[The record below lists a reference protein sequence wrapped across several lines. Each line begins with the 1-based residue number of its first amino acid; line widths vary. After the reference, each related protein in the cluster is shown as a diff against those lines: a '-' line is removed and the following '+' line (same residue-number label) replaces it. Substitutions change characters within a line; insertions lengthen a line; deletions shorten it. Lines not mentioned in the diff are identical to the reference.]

1 MATALVALTFC
12 KEALAS
18 FVCLMSIF
26 ANIFVAKQ
34 IPLFGL
40 HVTATDS
47 LSIGTSLGL
56 NLLQEYFG
64 RALARKVIVLSFAA
78 GILCTLFSQLHLLYT
93 PSFFDSAHSHY
104 QAIFGIMPRIMLA
117 SFTTYLIVQ
126 YMETLVYAWLQKQL
140 PAALLTRN
148 FCSIACCQLLDTVLF
163 SFLGLY
169 GSVEH
174 IWHIVMVS
182 YTIKMIVLSLSTP
195 FLWFCKKH
203 ILVTQ
208 VQQP

>member
-1 MATALVALTFC
+1 MVALGATAWGR
-12 KEALAS
+12 EALAC

-47 LSIGTSLGL
+47 LSIGVSLGL

-64 RALARKVIVLSFAA
+64 RALARKVIVLSFVA
-78 GILCTLFSQLHLLYT
+78 GILVSLLSQLHLLYV
-93 PSFFDSAHSHY
+93 PSFFDVTQHHY
-104 QAIFGIMPRIMLA
+104 LAIFGIMPRIMLA

-126 YMETLVYAWLQKQL
+126 YTETLIYAWLQKRF
-140 PAALLTRN
+140 PAALLARN
-148 FCSIACCQLLDTVLF
+148 FCSVAFCQLLDTILF

-174 IWHIVMVS
+174 IWHIIVVS
-182 YTIKMIVLSLSTP
+182 YTIKMIVLSLATP
-195 FLWFCKKH
+195 FLWIAKKNISH
-203 ILVTQ
+203 AQ
-208 VQQP
+208 VQHP

>member
-1 MATALVALTFC
+1 MCALGATAWGR
-12 KEALAS
+12 EALAC

-26 ANIFVAKQ
+26 ANIFIAKQ

-47 LSIGTSLGL
+47 LSIGVSLGL

-64 RALARKVIVLSFAA
+64 RALARKVILLSFVA
-78 GILCTLFSQLHLLYT
+78 GILVTLLSQLHLLYV
-93 PSFFDSAHSHY
+93 PSLFDVTQHHY
-104 QAIFGIMPRIMLA
+104 LAIFGMMPRIMLA

-126 YMETLVYAWLQKQL
+126 YTETLVYAWLQKRL
-140 PAALLTRN
+140 PAALLMRN
-148 FCSIACCQLLDTVLF
+148 FFSIACCQLLDTVLF

-169 GSVEH
+169 GTVEH
-174 IWHIVMVS
+174 IWDIVLVS

-203 ILVTQ
+203 ILAAQ
-208 VQQP
+208 VQQL